1 LWVISDVLWVIF
13 DVLWVIVDVLWVIFD
28 VLWVISDVLWVI
40 FDVLWVISDVL
51 WVISDVLWVIF
62 DQMTCGTSIL
72 DPCLTA
78 GMTWKGSWHPL
89 LQGDMITDRLFLSYL
104 SLALSR
110 TSLSL
115 LYIDDDD
122 ASL

>member
-1 LWVISDVLWVIF
+1 MWVFSDVMLVFSDVMLVFSDVMWLFSDVMWVIF
-13 DVLWVIVDVLWVIFD
+13 G
-28 VLWVISDVLWVI
+28 
-40 FDVLWVISDVL
+40 
-51 WVISDVLWVIF
+51 
-62 DQMTCGTSIL
+62 QMTCGTSIP

-89 LQGDMITDRLFLSYL
+89 LQGDMITDRLFPSYL
-104 SLALSR
+104 SLIP
-110 TSLSL
+110 LSL